1 MRLSGAAPL
10 FTECPADWLGCR
22 VMTGTPSDR
31 HRPVARR
38 LAMGLAC
45 AFLIAMAAGCAAEDD
60 PINARIGSCLEARGK
75 GGKTDDFRIVACSS
89 PQAAYKM
96 IKKADRCDD
105 ITNGYVLI
113 GTRRSRTRLCL
124 TLNAKQ
130 GDCFYQEV
138 GFPTGKASKVTC
150 GSSATYRITKVS
162 DGTTD
167 ASVCGKGVPSWT
179 RTPDVLPRAIV
190 YRHPARTLCADRP

>member
-1 MRLSGAAPL
+1 
-10 FTECPADWLGCR
+10 
-22 VMTGTPSDR
+22 MTGTTSDR
-31 HRPVARR
+31 PRPAARR
-38 LAMGLAC
+38 LAMGLAGTL
-45 AFLIAMAAGCAAEDD
+45 LIATVAGCAAEDD
-60 PINARIGSCLEARGK
+60 PIRARAGDCLEARGK
-75 GGKTDDFRIVACSS
+75 GGKTSEFHIVGCAA

-105 ITNGYVLI
+105 ITNGYALV
-113 GTRRSRTRLCL
+113 GTRRHLTRLCL
-124 TLNAKQ
+124 TLNAKE

-150 GSSATYRITKVS
+150 DPSATYRITKVS

-167 ASVCGKGVPSWT
+167 ASVCGADVPNWT
-179 RTPDVLPRAIV
+179 KTPDVLPRAIV